1 MAKTYIT
8 DEYFIHCGHMGNG
21 EVFWNT
27 RREVNND
34 YEHIAHIAE
43 DGTLTLYKKDIP
55 DDLKEWL
62 EEEAKDFAAQDPKWY
77 RR

>member
-1 MAKTYIT
+1 MAKNYV
-8 DEYFIHCGHMGNG
+8 DEEYDIHCGHMGNG
-21 EVFWNT
+21 ETLWNV

-43 DGTLTLYKKDIP
+43 DGTLTLYKKNIP
-55 DDLKEWL
+55 DDLRRWL
-62 EEEAKDFAAQDPKWY
+62 ENEAREFAAEEPKWY